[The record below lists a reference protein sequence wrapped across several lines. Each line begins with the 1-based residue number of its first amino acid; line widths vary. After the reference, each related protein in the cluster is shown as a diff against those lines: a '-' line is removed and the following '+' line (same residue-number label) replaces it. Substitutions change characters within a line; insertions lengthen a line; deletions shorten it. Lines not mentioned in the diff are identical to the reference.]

1 MRYVAPF
8 LSVLVLASCAS
19 RIPDSGAQSATG
31 TTLPGAAAVSSQP
44 LDSEGAAIAAET
56 SQILGLSG
64 AGQTTTAPTGQP
76 LSALSSDATVN
87 GGATT
92 VAPAPSGAT
101 VEDGAIAN
109 TAVISDEQNFQAVAE
124 RESIQSDAERLAEN
138 RAQYVVI
145 QPTEVPQREG
155 GNGASVVKYALA
167 TTNARGQQLYS
178 RSGFNAQNR
187 FERNCAKYSHSDL
200 AQEAFLNNGGP
211 NRDPQGLDPDGDGFA
226 CYWDPA
232 PFRAARQGA
241 PDLVTQYADRETLGD
256 TPQ

>member
-1 MRYVAPF
+1 MRYVAPL

-19 RIPDSGAQSATG
+19 RLPDSGAQSATG
-31 TTLPGAAAVSSQP
+31 ATLPGAASVSSQP

-56 SQILGLSG
+56 SQLLGLST
-64 AGQTTTAPTGQP
+64 AQQTTTGAPM
-76 LSALSSDATVN
+76 SAMSSSA
-87 GGATT
+87 GATT
-92 VAPAPSGAT
+92 VAPDTGGAT
-101 VEDGAIAN
+101 VEAGSVAN
-109 TAVISDEQNFQAVAE
+109 TAVISDEQNFQAVSE

-167 TTNARGQQLYS
+167 TTNARGQQMYS

-187 FERNCAKYSHSDL
+187 FERNCAKYSHGDL

-241 PDLVTQYADRETLGD
+241 TSAAAQFG
-256 TPQ
+256 TPGAAGNTAQ